1 MIEHRIDVSR
11 DLANRFPA
19 LFPFPVPLLPSPYPR
34 TPHRNPLFTATAT
47 PGGLLAALES
57 TSKYSNVPLA
67 EAGRGSVSV
76 CRLLVLNPRL
86 KKSCSRTVLLH
97 RRVIASLFVLANC
110 ATPPLLCAVP
120 ELPPLHA
127 AQPPRRRRTKLP
139 TAVRR
144 AVVVRCPS
152 PKFVA
157 TRDSAP
163 CCGAIALLLPPEFTV
178 SRCRHQNLYTQ
189 LVVPNAVVVH
199 GHDLFSIHNLKED
212 WIFFANY
219 RLLSRVHCE
228 PTLW

>member
-1 MIEHRIDVSR
+1 
-11 DLANRFPA
+11 
-19 LFPFPVPLLPSPYPR
+19 
-34 TPHRNPLFTATAT
+34 
-47 PGGLLAALES
+47 
-57 TSKYSNVPLA
+57 
-67 EAGRGSVSV
+67 
-76 CRLLVLNPRL
+76 
-86 KKSCSRTVLLH
+86 
-97 RRVIASLFVLANC
+97 
-110 ATPPLLCAVP
+110 
-120 ELPPLHA
+120 
-127 AQPPRRRRTKLP
+127 
-139 TAVRR
+139 VRR

-199 GHDLFSIHNLKED
+199 GHDLFSIHNLKEED